1 MKKLTT
7 LITCIC
13 IIIATTACSQN
24 RNYSSN
30 SWNSKKVVGSN
41 NYVTKSMKVN
51 DFKRISV
58 TGSPDVIFTQKPGSP
73 KVEVYTS
80 DNIVDLLDIKVKDN
94 TLSIGFKK
102 GVNVSYKKLEVRV
115 SSETLNGISI
125 TGSGDIYLKNG
136 IQTNDDLGISIA
148 GSGDIKGSNIKCNN
162 IKVSIAGSGDI
173 KVNHIA
179 CNNLKVSVSGSG
191 DMALNDV
198 AATNT
203 EASIAGSGTVIL
215 KGTTQ
220 RASYSVAG
228 SGDLFAENYEAQQV
242 NASVAGSGDIK
253 CFATQYLK
261 ARTSGSGRIGYK
273 GNPELDYPKKSLYKL

>member
-1 MKKLTT
+1 MKQLAT

-13 IIIATTACSQN
+13 MIISTTACSQS

-41 NYVTKSMKVN
+41 TYVTKNMKVD
-51 DFKRISV
+51 DFKQINIL
-58 TGSPDVIFTQKPGSP
+58 GSSDVIFTQKPGSP

-102 GVNVSYKKLEVRV
+102 GVSVSYKKLEVRI
-115 SSETLNGISI
+115 SSKTLNGISI
-125 TGSGDIYLKNG
+125 TGSGDICLKNG
-136 IQTNDDLGISIA
+136 IQTNDDLGINIV
-148 GSGDIKGSNIKCNN
+148 GSGDIKGSNIKCKN

-173 KVNHIA
+173 KADHIA

-191 DMALNDV
+191 DVALNDV
-198 AATNT
+198 ATTNT

-220 RASYSVAG
+220 TASYSISG
-228 SGDLFAENYEAQQV
+228 SGDLFAEDYEAQQV
-242 NASVAGSGDIK
+242 NASVSGSGDIK
-253 CFATQYLK
+253 CFATKYLK